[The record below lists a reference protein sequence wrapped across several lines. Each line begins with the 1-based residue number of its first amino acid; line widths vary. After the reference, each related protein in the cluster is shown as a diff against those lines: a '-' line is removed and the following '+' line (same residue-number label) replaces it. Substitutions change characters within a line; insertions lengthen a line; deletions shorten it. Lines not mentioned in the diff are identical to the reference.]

1 MKVKDV
7 FFIILRTISTFL
19 TVSDYF
25 IISFLI
31 FTPLSL
37 KAQEDSLTLPLSR
50 GGGVFHTELNTGYYY
65 TESNYTQRFTSQALR
80 QVLGLKSDSPSPFF
94 QYMNME
100 LSLGYSLT
108 NWFEVEV
115 FSSGFWFAQSGNGEN
130 LRFSGPQIKRAGLA
144 FRSQQSIIKAFGFI
158 PEFSFSFPFFAIKT
172 HTEKPITDDG
182 SLHFTPSLWIYGAIG
197 EVFYPFI
204 YGGLKIRTLALS
216 SLLQWKAGV
225 MLKSNIAEIGFYSY
239 GFWSVIRD
247 KSSAVLGDRANL
259 LKRTNAGSL
268 RFFSA
273 NPGLIGFTGWLG
285 WHFPY
290 VTLRLSG
297 DMDINGTN
305 YSRGYTF
312 LASVIIALGGHKKKK
327 MDEIF
332 TEPTE
337 HFEPQ
342 MIEEVESVN
351 DIFENPMEDAR
362 IQHAAEQALEAG
374 EQTEEEK
381 IEETTTTEDPANP
394 NPEE

>member
-1 MKVKDV
+1 MKLKNV
-7 FFIILRTISTFL
+7 FLIILRTIP
-19 TVSDYF
+19 D
-25 IISFLI
+25 FLI
-31 FTPLSL
+31 VNPCFFILFLVFTPFSL

-50 GGGVFHTELNTGYYY
+50 GGGVFHTEFNTGYYY
-65 TESNYTQRFTSQALR
+65 TESNYTQNFTSQPLR
-80 QVLGLKSDSPSPFF
+80 QVLGLDSNASPPFF

-115 FSSGFWFAQSGNGEN
+115 FSSGFWFAQSGNGES

-144 FRSQQSIIKAFGFI
+144 FRSQQRIAKVFGFI

-172 HTEKPITDDG
+172 QTEKPITDDA
-182 SLHFTPSLWIYGAIG
+182 SLHFTPSLWIYGAVG

-204 YGGLKIRTLALS
+204 YGGFKIRSQALS
-216 SLLQWKAGV
+216 SILQWKAGA
-225 MLKSNIAEIGFYSY
+225 MLKSDIAEIGFYSY
-239 GFWSVIRD
+239 GFWSIARD
-247 KSSAVLGDRANL
+247 KSSSVLGDRTNL
-259 LKRTNAGSL
+259 LKRVNAGSL
-268 RFFSA
+268 KFFST

-297 DMDINGTN
+297 DIDINGTN

-327 MDEIF
+327 VDEIF
-332 TEPTE
+332 NEPTE

-362 IQHAAEQALEAG
+362 IQQAAEQALEEG

-381 IEETTTTEDPANP
+381 IEETTTIDEPIDP